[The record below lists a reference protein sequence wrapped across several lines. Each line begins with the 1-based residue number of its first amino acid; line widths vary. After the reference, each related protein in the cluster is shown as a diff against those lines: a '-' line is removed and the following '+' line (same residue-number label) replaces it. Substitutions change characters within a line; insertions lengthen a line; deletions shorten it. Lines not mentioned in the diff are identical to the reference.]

1 MKFLVNI
8 TERPAWIGQDGP
20 ANWQCDRQK
29 VLTVSGCLDLKSKQL
44 IALTWG
50 LLFPETHAFGR
61 SFKNPPYFDRH
72 HGSWIPIRLMKHE
85 IRVIKSVR
93 FVGIGRPQPRRG

>member
-1 MKFLVNI
+1 MSTRMCSSSPSTICGLNSVVI
-8 TERPAWIGQDGP
+8 HPQE
-20 ANWQCDRQK
+20 
-29 VLTVSGCLDLKSKQL
+29 VLTVSGCPDLNSEQL

-93 FVGIGRPQPRRG
+93 FVRIGRPQPRRG